1 MRRTFVARAGA
12 GSKRAVATS
21 GAVVLMTLA
30 NCSGGD
36 KPPAP
41 PGDTPLVDAG
51 GQDATKMPMGGE
63 DASSTTPPPVEA
75 GPTIDA
81 SDAAPEAHVTPVAC
95 VATDPDATDVHAMM
109 CNGQCVNVDTDP
121 MNCGGCDQPC
131 DTVQTVCDFGVCK
144 CPAAQTVCGA
154 QCVDMTQDQSNCGFC
169 GHTCQGNPCTLGLCQ
184 ASNIAQVTVSSE
196 VLASIAV
203 DSLFVYWTQGTGA
216 ASGAGAY
223 SKPFSGGM
231 PTAFLPAT
239 NDPRGIV
246 VDLNNVYWVDYLDG
260 SINKAA
266 LLGGPAT
273 ALLPP
278 IDDGGVSPGPL
289 ALAVDAQNIY
299 WVDSAAG
306 TVNKMPIN
314 GGAVTPLASGRS
326 TPRAIAVDATY
337 VYWIDYGS
345 QANTGSIN
353 KIAIT
358 GALPITQLATSENQ
372 PTSIALDG
380 TSVYWTNRANP
391 SGTVKSVPIGGGT
404 IHTLAQSQGG
414 PYGIAVDSQYVY
426 WTNYDNNT
434 VMKAPLAGGA
444 AYTLAS
450 AQNNPSAVAVDQA
463 NVYWANYGSGF
474 ILKVAK

>member
-1 MRRTFVARAGA
+1 MGRSFVARARA
-12 GSKRAVATS
+12 SSKRTIAVS
-21 GAVVLMTLA
+21 GAVVLVTFA
-30 NCSGGD
+30 SCSGGD

-41 PGDTPLVDAG
+41 ASDTPLPDAG
-51 GQDATKMPMGGE
+51 NQDAT
-63 DASSTTPPPVEA
+63 TTPVDDGSPMMTAPTDAGEAVE
-75 GPTIDA
+75 A
-81 SDAAPEAHVTPVAC
+81 SDAASEAHVTPVTC
-95 VATDPDATDVHAMM
+95 VATDPDATDVRPML
-109 CNGQCVNVDTDP
+109 CNGQCVNIDTDP
-121 MNCGGCDQPC
+121 LNCGGCSQPC
-131 DTVQTVCDFGVCK
+131 GTVETICDFGVCK
-144 CPAAQTVCGA
+144 CPAAQSVCSG

-169 GHTCQGNPCTLGLCQ
+169 GHNCQGNPCMAGLCQ
-184 ASNIAQVTVSSE
+184 ASNIAQVTLASE
-196 VLASIAV
+196 FLASIAV
-203 DSLFVYWTQGTGA
+203 DSAFVYWTQGTSV
-216 ASGAGAY
+216 ASGAGTY
-223 SKPFSGGM
+223 SKPFAGGM
-231 PTAFLPAT
+231 PTPFLPAT

-246 VDLNNVYWVDYLDG
+246 VDLNYVYWVDYIDG
-260 SINKAA
+260 SVNKAA
-266 LLGGPAT
+266 LLGGTAT
-273 ALLPP
+273 QLLPP
-278 IDDGGVSPGPL
+278 GDGGTTGPL
-289 ALAVDAQNIY
+289 ALAVDAQNVY
-299 WVDSAAG
+299 WVDSAIG

-314 GGAVTPLASGRS
+314 GGAVTVLASGRS

-345 QANTGSIN
+345 SITGNGSIN
-353 KIAIT
+353 KIAISGT
-358 GALPITQLATSENQ
+358 PPITQLATSEIE

-434 VMKAPLAGGA
+434 VMKAPLAGGT

-450 AQNNPSAVAVDQA
+450 AQDNPSAIAVDQA